1 MEVGVSFSVGHLA
14 YAHDI
19 RKTHTANVDT
29 TLSNDNV
36 VLIDRLQGRTIEEYT
51 NEKMQPYIDAYNA
64 KQKRS
69 DRKINEPY
77 CSYFNSISS
86 KKRGQ
91 LAYEAVMQ
99 YGEHD
104 NIGGQFY
111 EGKNREA
118 LKKEFTEVYAEE
130 LEAFQKMH
138 PHLEVLWATIHFD
151 EPEGTPH
158 MHIGY
163 QPIGEGYKQGLEKQI
178 SIGKALSLD
187 GYDRLENRSKAKD
200 EGFQMQRMFR
210 KVREHLKVNVFS
222 LGYDLKEEE
231 HGKKHQT
238 KTEWELEKRKDALIA
253 QNAVLSTENAK
264 LDAEIEEKTNTAQS
278 LQRTNK
284 KLEQAM
290 ELIYTNYVEKFQ
302 TVVNKLDKKMF
313 WLDDSKRRAV
323 EEKTAEPIRQGMYA
337 VDTIRRKAVNK
348 QIPSNDDLAIIS
360 KSTEV
365 VSSVLDELDDDREM

>member
-1 MEVGVSFSVGHLA
+1 MEVGASFTVGHLA
-14 YAHDI
+14 YAHDV

-29 TLSNDNV
+29 TLSSDNV

-69 DRKINEPY
+69 DRKINESY

-104 NIGGQFY
+104 NIGGQYY

-231 HGKKHQT
+231 HGKKHKT

-253 QNAVLSTENAK
+253 QNAVLSSENAK

-313 WLDDSKRRAV
+313 WLDDSKRRAI
-323 EEKTAEPIRQGMYA
+323 EEKVAEPIREGMYA
-337 VDTIRRKAVNK
+337 VDTIRKKAVNK
-348 QIPSNDDLAIIS
+348 QIPSNDDLAIIT

-365 VSSVLDELDDDREM
+365 VSSVLDEIDDWER